1 MKYEIYINGK
11 CIKSSDR
18 VIPIFDFLLDYC
30 NSRLKSVS
38 YRTDDNGNYQIYLE
52 TR

>member
-1 MKYEIYINGK
+1 MKYQIYINGK
-11 CIKSSDR
+11 CIKSSNK

-30 NSRLKSVS
+30 NSRLKTVT
-38 YRTDDNGNYQIYLE
+38 YRSDENDNYEIYLE